1 MLKRCICLLL
11 VVCAC
16 ALVCGCW
23 DYRGLNELIYVAG
36 IAVDKNKESGDYIV
50 TYEMMDLTA
59 NIKQEGLKAKIVES
73 SGRTI
78 AEAVRNANKRVT
90 SLMYFGHATVLVVS
104 EQLMLDGEI
113 EKILDWILRDADVR
127 ETVSIVVSVGQP
139 AGDVLRLKGLDQ
151 SVISNEMDKILKE
164 DHQTSSLSYHVAAYE
179 AFNLLSAEGMALV
192 LPIFHEVEN
201 DGEKVVETSGL
212 AVFKDNFMV
221 GVISPLE
228 TKAMLFMIDEV
239 HGGVLTCPISE
250 GSGDYFTLSVAKSTT
265 KLSYEVGEDGR
276 VTFHIKIRL
285 DTFLSQ
291 TDELI
296 DMLDEATIK
305 KYETF
310 AQIALNKGIE
320 ETAKRVQQE
329 YGADIFG
336 LGNYIHDTDPHLW
349 EQLKDNWEEH
359 FRNAVIVADAEISIT
374 NTEYMKS

>member
-11 VVCAC
+11 VLCVCT
-16 ALVCGCW
+16 LVCGCW
-23 DYRGLNELIYVAG
+23 DYRGLNEIIYVAG

-50 TYEMMDLTA
+50 TYEMMDISA

-90 SLMYFGHATVLVVS
+90 YRMYFGHTTVLIVS
-104 EQLMLDGEI
+104 EQLMLEGEI
-113 EKILDWILRDADVR
+113 EKILDWLLRDADVR
-127 ETVSIVVSVGQP
+127 ETASVVVSVGQP
-139 AGDVLRLKGLDQ
+139 AGDLLRLKGLDQ

-164 DHQTSSLSYHVAAYE
+164 DYQTASLSYHVAVYE

-192 LPIFHEVEN
+192 LPIFHEADN

-221 GVISPLE
+221 GMLSPLE
-228 TKAMLFMIDEV
+228 TKMMLFMIDEM
-239 HGGVLTCPISE
+239 HGGVLTCQISE
-250 GSGDYFTLSVAKSTT
+250 GSSNYFTLSVAKSTT

-276 VTFHIKIRL
+276 VTFHVKVRIE
-285 DTFLSQ
+285 TFLTQ
-291 TDELI
+291 TDEVI

-310 AQIALNKGIE
+310 AQIQLNKGIE
-320 ETAKRVQQE
+320 ETAERVQQE

-336 LGNYIHDTDPHLW
+336 FGNYIHDTDPHLW
-349 EQLKDNWEEH
+349 EQLKENWEEH
-359 FRNAVIVADAEISIT
+359 FRDAVVVADTEISIT